1 MKNTYTV
8 RIYAV
13 DFCGFEEDYKV
24 EASCPNEAG
33 ELAATKLIEDF
44 VDQMGLVAVG
54 NRGEYIEMDDLE
66 EYEVDPEN
74 AETTT
79 ISVTVLDDY

>member
-8 RIYAV
+8 LIYAV
-13 DFCGFEEDYKV
+13 DFCGFEVDYKV
-24 EASCPNEAG
+24 EATCPNEAG
-33 ELAATKLIEDF
+33 EIAASKHIEDF
-44 VDQMGLVAVG
+44 VEQMGLVPVG
-54 NRGEYIEMDDLE
+54 NYGEYIEMDDLE